1 MFQCILDIMFLK
13 RIGIFEEIESIS
25 EDLKVEL
32 DFENGKIFFKGV
44 KEDILKVRFKFG
56 ERMLE
61 FKNWIILEGLLKYQ
75 FVLLVNKEVKFM
87 LRRLFEENG
96 LIVEMEF

>member
-1 MFQCILDIMFLK
+1 
-13 RIGIFEEIESIS
+13 
-25 EDLKVEL
+25 
-32 DFENGKIFFKGV
+32 
-44 KEDILKVRFKFG
+44 
-56 ERMLE
+56 MLE

>member
-1 MFQCILDIMFLK
+1 
-13 RIGIFEEIESIS
+13 
-25 EDLKVEL
+25 
-32 DFENGKIFFKGV
+32 
-44 KEDILKVRFKFG
+44 
-56 ERMLE
+56 MLE

-75 FVLLVNKEVKFM
+75 FVLLVNEEVKFM